1 MDVNALEWV
10 ILTLVVVLV
19 FGGLASFIKS
29 K

>member
-10 ILTLVVVLV
+10 LLTLVVVLV

>member
-10 ILTLVVVLV
+10 LLTLVIVLV